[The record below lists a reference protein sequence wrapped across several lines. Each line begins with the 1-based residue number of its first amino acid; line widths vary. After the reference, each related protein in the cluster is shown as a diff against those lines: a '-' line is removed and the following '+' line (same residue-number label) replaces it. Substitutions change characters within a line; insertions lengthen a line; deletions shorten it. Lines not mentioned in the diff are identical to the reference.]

1 MHGSGRGREG
11 GVAPVA
17 PVAPGGGAPQV
28 PGEGGGLPRVPGEG
42 GITPAGPGRGGVAPA
57 APGEGGGIKQA
68 PGEGGVIPSAPG
80 ASGTVPSLPGEGGIA
95 PAAPGEGGF
104 VPSASVDREFL
115 ALERELAVFLRRARA
130 QSGEM
135 AREVHPELEPAAYGL
150 FVRLDD
156 AGPQRAT
163 ELAGYFG
170 VGKATMSRQLRA
182 LEDLGLVARDPD
194 PADGRASLVRLT
206 EEGRNRF
213 RRVRDA
219 RRERYVRKLADWDRA
234 EVAELARL
242 LNHFNVRSEG

>member
-1 MHGSGRGREG
+1 MHGSGTGSEG
-11 GVAPVA
+11 
-17 PVAPGGGAPQV
+17 
-28 PGEGGGLPRVPGEG
+28 RVPGSEG
-42 GITPAGPGRGGVAPA
+42 RAVPPAG
-57 APGEGGGIKQA
+57 
-68 PGEGGVIPSAPG
+68 
-80 ASGTVPSLPGEGGIA
+80 
-95 PAAPGEGGF
+95 
-104 VPSASVDREFL
+104 VDPEFL

-182 LEDLGLVARDPD
+182 LEVLGLVVRDPD

-206 EEGRNRF
+206 EEGRDRF
-213 RRVRDA
+213 RHVRDA
-219 RRERYVRKLADWDRA
+219 RRERYVRKLVDWDRA

-242 LNHFNVRSEG
+242 LHHFNVRSEG